1 MGAFPSIGEKK
12 NFHVSL
18 ALCFHLW
25 PALSLYTLLEISL
38 PSIFDVSSFFPP
50 FVIYSLF
57 TAVDNPELCR
67 VIPDPFR
74 RRHSLFHNILP
85 HFIFF
90 IFIFHKG
97 RRAQICRQFGYCLV
111 RDPRFPLNIW
121 RCTRNES
128 AEKKEPKKI
137 GRHLHPK
144 VPEQRGS
151 SGSSSSSHVIYILR
165 PRKM

>member
-1 MGAFPSIGEKK
+1 M
-12 NFHVSL
+12 
-18 ALCFHLW
+18 
-25 PALSLYTLLEISL
+25 
-38 PSIFDVSSFFPP
+38 
-50 FVIYSLF
+50 IYSLF

-128 AEKKEPKKI
+128 AEKKRTQENRTTSSSKSTRAAGVVRLFFFFTRYLYIAAAEDVTSVHAAHFIPLYSLI
-137 GRHLHPK
+137 GR
-144 VPEQRGS
+144 R
-151 SGSSSSSHVIYILR
+151 
-165 PRKM
+165 